1 MMEPSL
7 LRIVIEKPD
16 LPILSLWLWLQGDQ
30 SVIQRIWSWINHPF
44 TVGNFSVSLSSLALG
59 ILTILVAIVV
69 SRSLRSLLQ
78 RRLERKPRVD
88 PGLQYTFLR
97 LLHYIIIV
105 VGFLLAFKTSF
116 NADLTTL
123 AVLFTAL
130 SVGIGFGLQYIA
142 GDIAAG
148 FVLLFERPVRV
159 NDYIT
164 VTSDARTELQGNVQS
179 INLRTTN
186 VVTNDRLT
194 VIVPNSKLVNQTVV
208 NWSYGDRRA
217 RISIPIGVSYDSD
230 VELVT
235 STLLRAAEGV
245 KFVIDDPAPSVQ
257 FLKFG
262 DSSLDFRL
270 LVWTSNPRRHPT
282 IKSEINYQI
291 WRLFKEENIEIPF
304 PQQELRLHSG
314 ILPIEL
320 DKGIDEGT
328 SEK

>member
-1 MMEPSL
+1 MMKSQLLLIVSFYLQNGGSL
-7 LRIVIEKPD
+7 F
-16 LPILSLWLWLQGDQ
+16 
-30 SVIQRIWSWINHPF
+30 QRVWSWVNHPF
-44 TVGNFSVSLSSLALG
+44 SIGNFTISITSLALG
-59 ILTILVAIVV
+59 LLTILLAVIV
-69 SRSLRSLLQ
+69 SRSVRSLLH
-78 RRLERKPRVD
+78 RRLERHPKVD
-88 PGLQYTFLR
+88 PGLQYTLLR

-105 VGFLLAFKTSF
+105 AGFLLAFKTSF

-164 VTSDARTELQGNVQS
+164 VTTDARIELQGNVQS

-186 VVTNDRLT
+186 VITNDRLT
-194 VIVPNSKLVNQTVV
+194 VIVPNSKLVNQIVV

-235 STLLRAAEGV
+235 QTLLRAAEGV
-245 KFVIDDPAPSVQ
+245 KFVIDEPAPSVQ

-270 LVWTSNPRRHPT
+270 LVWTSNPRRHPF
-282 IKSEINYQI
+282 IKSEINYRI
-291 WRLFKEENIEIPF
+291 WRLFKEEKIEIPF
-304 PQQELRLHSG
+304 PQQELRLRTGSFPVELESG
-314 ILPIEL
+314 GEEAA
-320 DKGIDEGT
+320 DE
-328 SEK
+328 K

>member
-1 MMEPSL
+1 MIETNLFLISAFYSQDGVSL
-7 LRIVIEKPD
+7 F
-16 LPILSLWLWLQGDQ
+16 
-30 SVIQRIWSWINHPF
+30 QRIWSWIDSPF
-44 TVGNFSVSLSSLALG
+44 SIGNFRISVSSVALG
-59 ILTILVAIVV
+59 VMTILVAVIF
-69 SRSLRSLLQ
+69 SRSLRALLQ

-105 VGFLLAFKTSF
+105 TGLLLAFKTSF

-164 VTSDARTELQGNVQS
+164 VTNDARTELQGNVQS

-194 VIVPNSKLVNQTVV
+194 VIVPNSKLVNQIVV

-217 RISIPIGVSYDSD
+217 RISIPIGVAHDSD

-235 STLLRAAEGV
+235 RTLLRAAEGV
-245 KFVIDDPAPSVQ
+245 KFVIDDPPPAVQ
-257 FLKFG
+257 FLQFG
-262 DSSLDFRL
+262 GSSLDFRL
-270 LVWTSNPRRHPT
+270 LIWTSNPRRHPT
-282 IKSEINYQI
+282 IKSEINYRI
-291 WRLFKEENIEIPF
+291 WRLFKEEKIEIPY
-304 PQQELRLHSG
+304 PQQELRVRSG
-314 ILPIEL
+314 NLPIEL
-320 DKGIDEGT
+320 DRGGLKPDDDADEA
-328 SEK
+328 

>member
-1 MMEPSL
+1 MFE
-7 LRIVIEKPD
+7 RV
-16 LPILSLWLWLQGDQ
+16 
-30 SVIQRIWSWINHPF
+30 WSWINYPF
-44 TVGNFSVSLSSLALG
+44 NIGNFRISVSSVALG
-59 ILTILVAIVV
+59 ALTILIAVIL
-69 SRSLRSLLQ
+69 SRSLRTLLQ
-78 RRLERKPRVD
+78 RRLERKPKLD

-97 LLHYIIIV
+97 VLHYVIIV
-105 VGFLLAFKTSF
+105 VGFLLAFKTAF

-130 SVGIGFGLQYIA
+130 SVGIGFGLQYLA

-164 VTSDARTELQGNVQS
+164 ITSDARTELQGNVQS

-217 RISIPIGVSYDSD
+217 RISIPIGVAHDSD

-235 STLLRAAEGV
+235 QTLLRAAKDV
-245 KFVIDDPAPSVQ
+245 KFVIDDPAPTVQ
-257 FLKFG
+257 FLNFG

-282 IKSEINYQI
+282 IKSEINYRI

-304 PQQELRLHSG
+304 PQQELRVRG
-314 ILPIEL
+314 GNFPIEL
-320 DKGIDEGT
+320 PGSDET
-328 SEK
+328 ADEK

>member
-1 MMEPSL
+1 MMKHSL
-7 LRIVIEKPD
+7 DHAI
-16 LPILSLWLWLQGDQ
+16 SLWQQSDQ
-30 SVIQRIWSWINHPF
+30 SALQRVWSWVNHPF
-44 TVGNFSVSLSSLALG
+44 SIGNFTISITSLALG
-59 ILTILVAIVV
+59 LLTILLAVIV
-69 SRSLRSLLQ
+69 SRSVRSLLH
-78 RRLERKPRVD
+78 RRLERHPKVD
-88 PGLQYTFLR
+88 PGLQYTLLR

-105 VGFLLAFKTSF
+105 AGFLLAFKTSF

-164 VTSDARTELQGNVQS
+164 VTTDARIELQGNVQS

-186 VVTNDRLT
+186 VITNDRLT
-194 VIVPNSKLVNQTVV
+194 VIVPNSKLVNQIVV

-235 STLLRAAEGV
+235 QTLLRAAEGV
-245 KFVIDDPAPSVQ
+245 KFVIDEPAPSVQ
-257 FLKFG
+257 FLTFG

-270 LVWTSNPRRHPT
+270 LVWTSNPRRHPF
-282 IKSEINYQI
+282 IKSEINYRI
-291 WRLFKEENIEIPF
+291 WRLFKEEKIEIPF
-304 PQQELRLHSG
+304 PQQELRLRTGSFPVELESG
-314 ILPIEL
+314 GEEAA
-320 DKGIDEGT
+320 DE
-328 SEK
+328 K